1 MTFYLSG
8 LSSTQGSYT
17 RSTLPQKTISIQ
29 ETTPSFWKCRI
40 ALKSICKSAYL
51 IQFPTPYNFANLGEY
66 KNIIKQQNLLSR
78 RNWLRFTVMLI
89 NWGNHHQGRY
99 MLQRIHTGIISM
111 LFGWLRKLRKNNNH
125 NVVSGVINGSQKLKP
140 ESSTES

>member
-1 MTFYLSG
+1 MPTMQMNIWWPFYLSG

-29 ETTPSFWKCRI
+29 ETSPSFWKCRI
-40 ALKSICKSAYL
+40 ALKSISKSADL
-51 IQFPTPYNFANLGEY
+51 IQFPTPYNFANLGEH

-89 NWGNHHQGRY
+89 NLGQSPSRALHASENSHRDYKHVV
-99 MLQRIHTGIISM
+99 
-111 LFGWLRKLRKNNNH
+111 WLPKEIEK
-125 NVVSGVINGSQKLKP
+125 K
-140 ESSTES
+140 